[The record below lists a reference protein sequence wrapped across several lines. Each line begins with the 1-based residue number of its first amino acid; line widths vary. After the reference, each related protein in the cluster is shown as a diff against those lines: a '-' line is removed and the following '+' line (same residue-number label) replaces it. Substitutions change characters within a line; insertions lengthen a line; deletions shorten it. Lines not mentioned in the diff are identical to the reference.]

1 MKCKNNPMNHEKTLD
16 VRSNPAPPSG
26 LADFADPVRLP
37 GQQSAREDVVK
48 CDQTSTIA
56 RGIADTVPPRLT
68 HLPVV
73 QAVVQNRQNR
83 QDVQN
88 ARGLLEAGWLQGL
101 LALAGHHVIN
111 RTILQDTIDALG
123 TIVAL
128 RKHRP
133 VYPRLIDLQALNTL
147 VRAGRQAQQAAVRY
161 LWGHCGWTARM
172 HRIDCD
178 CMLG

>member
-1 MKCKNNPMNHEKTLD
+1 MNHEKTLD

-101 LALAGHHVIN
+101 LALAGPSRDKQN
-111 RTILQDTIDALG
+111 DFGGYYRRTWYDRCLAQT
-123 TIVAL
+123 
-128 RKHRP
+128 P
-133 VYPRLIDLQALNTL
+133 
-147 VRAGRQAQQAAVRY
+147 AG
-161 LWGHCGWTARM
+161 
-172 HRIDCD
+172 ISPPD
-178 CMLG
+178 